1 MVAHVKAIFFDLG
14 ETLVTQNIEDSMV
27 TKKALEEISRILP
40 EPLSAGT
47 LFRLYMRSYR
57 RNDGLRAEY
66 NVEIPIS
73 VWIPRLLKRVI
84 GKEPPQNLVERC
96 IRIIV
101 TARAANAVAFSDAHD
116 TLRRL
121 SRRRVKLGVISNV
134 SSHEVAVRI
143 LKKVRLAK
151 YFDLVVT
158 SALTGIRK
166 PDPGIFRYA
175 LYRLKVDP
183 EQAVIVGDSEKHD
196 IQGGATSGLTT
207 VLIDRKQR
215 VENSLSNH
223 HFKTL
228 REALPTL
235 ESLQ

>member
-1 MVAHVKAIFFDLG
+1 MAGQAKAIFFDLG

-27 TKKALEEISRILP
+27 TKKALEEISQIIP
-40 EPLSAGT
+40 KPVSAGT
-47 LFRLYMRSYR
+47 LFRSYIRSYR
-57 RNDGLRAEY
+57 RNDAIRAEY

-73 VWIPRLLKRVI
+73 VWIPGLLKRVI
-84 GKEPPQNLVERC
+84 GKEPPQRLVDRC

-101 TARAANAVAFSDAHD
+101 AARAANAVAFSDAHD

-143 LKKVRLAK
+143 LEKVRLAK
-151 YFDLVVT
+151 YFDLIVT

-196 IQGGATSGLTT
+196 IQGGAASGLTT
-207 VLIDRKQR
+207 VLIDRKQWA
-215 VENSLSNH
+215 ENSLADH

-228 REALPTL
+228 REALPML
-235 ESLQ
+235 ESL

>member
-1 MVAHVKAIFFDLG
+1 MAAQAKAIFFDLG

-27 TKKALEEISRILP
+27 TKNALQDISRILP
-40 EPLSAGT
+40 KPASART
-47 LFRLYMRSYR
+47 LFRLYMKSYGTNDALRS
-57 RNDGLRAEY
+57 EY

-73 VWIPRLLKRVI
+73 VWIPGLLNRVI
-84 GKEPPQNLVERC
+84 GKEPARDLVDNC

-101 TARAANAVAFSDAHD
+101 TARAANAVAFADAHD
-116 TLRRL
+116 TLRSL

-143 LKKVRLAK
+143 LEKVGLVR
-151 YFDLVVT
+151 YFDLIVT

-175 LYRLKVDP
+175 LYQLKMEP
-183 EQAVIVGDSEKHD
+183 EEAVIVGDSEKHD
-196 IQGGATSGLTT
+196 IQGGYASGLKT
-207 VLIDRKQR
+207 VLIDRRQR
-215 VENSLSNH
+215 VENSLANH
-223 HFKTL
+223 HFGNL

-235 ESLQ
+235 ELL